1 MNAEAPAASGPHT
14 APDPYLWLED
24 VAGEAALDW
33 VRERNAETVA
43 ALTGA
48 PGFKTLER
56 EVREVLDDDARIPY
70 VVRRGRHLYNFWQ
83 DADRLRGIWRRTTLE
98 EYRTERSVW
107 ETVLDLDA
115 LAEAEDEKWAWAG
128 SSVLAPAHRHALV
141 MLSRDG
147 ADACVVREFDLETL
161 EFVEGGFHVDE
172 AKTRAGWIDRDHLWI
187 GTDFGPGS
195 LSPSGYPLQVR
206 RWRRGTPL
214 DQAEKVYEGRPAD
227 LSACGWRDHTRGFE
241 RDFVSRQIDFWN
253 QELFLLP
260 DAPEAPDAPAAPP
273 LKIDVPDDAVA
284 SVHREWLIVAPRSP
298 WLGHPAGSLL
308 AFDFDAFR
316 AGTRTPHALFTPDAH
331 TALAGYSWTRNH
343 LVVTTRADVSSRME
357 LLTPGPDGWSRA
369 PLAGVPPLSTAS
381 VVDTDP
387 DESDEYLLELTGF
400 LQPSTLLR
408 GTAGTADGGES
419 LKQAPAL
426 FDTAGMS
433 VAQYFAVS
441 DDGTKVPYFVIGPE
455 DRPGPG
461 PTLLYGYGGFEVSMV
476 PQYSA
481 VTGRAWLAR
490 GGTYVLAGIRGGHE
504 YGPAWHRAAL
514 GADRVRA
521 FEDFAAVARDLTARG
536 ITTPAQL
543 GIEGGSNGGLLMG
556 AVLTRDPAL
565 FGAVVAHVPLLDMLR
580 FHELLAGASW
590 TAEYGNPDDPADR
603 PHLERISPYHQ
614 VRTDGPPYPPVLL
627 LTSTRDDRVHPGH
640 ARKMAARLRE
650 HGHPVLFHEHLGGGH
665 AGATDHRQTA
675 FNEALV
681 HTFLWERLTPQR

>member
-1 MNAEAPAASGPHT
+1 MSEETPAGSGSPCDH
-14 APDPYLWLED
+14 DPYLWLED
-24 VAGEAALDW
+24 VDGEAALSW

-43 ALTGA
+43 ALTTA
-48 PGFKTLER
+48 PGFKVLER
-56 EVREVLDDDARIPY
+56 EVREVLDDGGRIPY

-83 DADRLRGIWRRTTLE
+83 DADRLRGVWRRTTLE
-98 EYRTERSVW
+98 EYRTERPAW

-115 LAEAEDEKWAWAG
+115 LAEAEGEKWAWAG
-128 SSVLAPAHRHALV
+128 SAVLGPEHRHALV

-147 ADACVVREFDLETL
+147 ADACVVREFDLTTL
-161 EFVEGGFHVDE
+161 EFVEGGFTVEE
-172 AKTRAGWIDRDHLWI
+172 AKTRVDWIDADHLWI

-195 LSPSGYPLQVR
+195 MSPSGYPLQVR

-214 DQAEKVYEGRPAD
+214 AEAERVYEGRPDD
-227 LSACGWRDHTRGFE
+227 LSATGWHDDTPGFE

-260 DAPEAPDAPAAPP
+260 EDPAAPP
-273 LKIDVPDDAVA
+273 EKIDVPDDAVA
-284 SVHREWLIVAPRSP
+284 GIHRQWLVVQPRTP

-308 AFDFDAFR
+308 AFDLQAYR
-316 AGTRTPHALFTPDAH
+316 AGGRQAAVLFTPDER

-343 LVVTTRADVSSRME
+343 LLLRTRADVSSRLE
-357 LLTPGPDGWSRA
+357 LLTPGPDRWSRA
-369 PLAGVPPLSTAS
+369 PLDGVPPLSTAS
-381 VVDTDP
+381 VVCTDP
-387 DESDEYLLELTGF
+387 DESDEYFLDVTGY
-400 LQPSTLLR
+400 LQPSTLYR
-408 GTAGTADGGES
+408 GEAGSAGGEA

-426 FDTAGMS
+426 FDTAGLR
-433 VAQYFAVS
+433 VRQYFATS
-441 DDGTKVPYFVIGPE
+441 PDGTRVPYFVVGPE

-461 PTLLYGYGGFEVSMV
+461 PTLLYGYGGFEISMV

-490 GGTYVLAGIRGGHE
+490 GGTYVVAGIRGGRE
-504 YGPAWHRAAL
+504 YGPAWHQAAL
-514 GADRVRA
+514 GAHRVRA

-556 AVLTRDPAL
+556 AMLTRDPEL

-580 FHELLAGASW
+580 FHKLLAGASW

-603 PHLERISPYHQ
+603 PHLERISPYH
-614 VRTDGPPYPPVLL
+614 RIRADGPPYPPLLL

-640 ARKMAARLRE
+640 ARKAAARLRE
-650 HGHPVLFHEHLGGGH
+650 LGHPVLFHEHIGGGH
-665 AGATDHRQTA
+665 AGATDHQQTA

-681 HTFLWERLTPQR
+681 HTFLWERLTPRT

>member
-1 MNAEAPAASGPHT
+1 MSEDKPAGAAAGRPEDH
-14 APDPYLWLED
+14 DPYLWLED
-24 VAGEAALDW
+24 VEGEAALAW

-43 ALTGA
+43 ALTA
-48 PGFKTLER
+48 DPEFKVLER
-56 EVREVLDDDARIPY
+56 EVREVLDDDGRIPY

-83 DADRLRGIWRRTTLE
+83 DAGRLRGVWRRTTLE
-98 EYRTERSVW
+98 EYRTERPAW
-107 ETVLDLDA
+107 ETLLDLDA
-115 LAEAEDEKWAWAG
+115 LAEAEGEKWAWAG
-128 SSVLAPAHRHALV
+128 SSVLAPGHRHALV

-161 EFVEGGFHVDE
+161 EFVEGGFAVEEARTRVD
-172 AKTRAGWIDRDHLWI
+172 WIDRDHVWI

-214 DQAEKVYEGRPAD
+214 AEARTVYEGRPGD
-227 LSACGWRDHTRGFE
+227 VSASGWRDDTPGFE

-260 DAPEAPDAPAAPP
+260 EDPAAAPE
-273 LKIDVPDDAVA
+273 KIDVPDDASA
-284 SVHREWLIVAPRSP
+284 GVHRQWLIVQPRSP

-308 AFDFDAFR
+308 AFDFEAYR
-316 AGTRTPHALFTPDAH
+316 AGGRSPEVLFTPDDR

-343 LVVTTRADVSSRME
+343 LLLRTRADVSSRLE

-381 VVDTDP
+381 VVCTDP
-387 DESDEYLLELTGF
+387 DESDEYFLDVTGF
-400 LQPSTLLR
+400 LQPSTLHR
-408 GTAGTADGGES
+408 GEAGAPGGQAV
-419 LKQAPAL
+419 KQAPAL
-426 FDTAGMS
+426 FDTAGLAVS
-433 VAQYFAVS
+433 QYFATS
-441 DDGTKVPYFVIGPE
+441 ADGTRVPYFVIGPE

-461 PTLLYGYGGFEVSMV
+461 PTLLYGYGGFEISMV

-490 GGTYVLAGIRGGHE
+490 GGTYVVAGIRGGRE
-504 YGPAWHRAAL
+504 YGPAWHQAAL
-514 GADRVRA
+514 GANRLRA

-556 AVLTRDPAL
+556 AMLTRYPEL
-565 FGAVVAHVPLLDMLR
+565 FGAVVSHVPLLDMLR
-580 FHELLAGASW
+580 FHKLLAGASW

-603 PHLERISPYHQ
+603 PHLEDISPYH
-614 VRTDGPPYPPVLL
+614 RIRADGPPYPPLLL

-640 ARKMAARLRE
+640 ARKAAARLRE
-650 HGHPVLFHEHLGGGH
+650 FGHPVLFHEHIGGGH
-665 AGATDHRQTA
+665 SGATDHQQTA

-681 HTFLWERLTPQR
+681 HTFLWERLTPPK